1 VDLPLYF
8 LHGVH
13 DYTCCL
19 SLAHEYFER
28 VQAPVKGF
36 YTFDHSAHSP
46 IFEEPGKV
54 RRILSEDVL
63 TGTNKLADRVR
74 VPGAVPVVAEEG
86 DRTGRASR

>member
-1 VDLPLYF
+1 MPKVDLPLYF

-28 VQAPVKGF
+28 VQAPARLRPQPSAPVKVF

-46 IFEEPGKV
+46 LYEEPV
-54 RRILSEDVL
+54 RVQRILSEDVL
-63 TGTNKLADRVR
+63 NGTNRLAD
-74 VPGAVPVVAEEG
+74 PA
-86 DRTGRASR
+86 